1 MSTPPRRRRIGD
13 PPQPRVR
20 VIVSITPETLKILN
34 HTAGAMG
41 YSRSAVAAMA
51 IEKGLPLITEPHS

>member
-20 VIVSITPETLKILN
+20 VIVSITPETLQLLN

-51 IEKGLPLITEPHS
+51 IEKGLPLLTNPSA